1 MIGVVRPADAEPLEA
16 LFDEL
21 AVFFGGSV
29 ATFFVDTFFV
39 ATFFFD
45 DFFAAV
51 EDDFV
56 AAMVRTYPDNAAL
69 WSAYD
74 SSGSHE
80 HTRFLSPKAA
90 SIRLTGA

>member
-1 MIGVVRPADAEPLEA
+1 MVGVVRPADAEPLEA

-21 AVFFGGSV
+21 ADFFGGS
-29 ATFFVDTFFV
+29 VDTFFV

-51 EDDFV
+51 EDDFA